1 LSEIVLYNTRTRRK
15 EPFESIE
22 KGQVRI
28 YSCGPTVYAP
38 QHLGNLRP
46 YVVADLLRRTLEG
59 LGYRV
64 TQVVNITD
72 VGHLTDDA
80 DAGEDKMERAAARTG
95 RTAAEIADE
104 YTEQWLVDRRRLHC
118 RDPEVLCKA
127 TEHIAEQ
134 IELARQLEEKGYT
147 YRIADGIY
155 FDVSKFPRYAEFA
168 GLDLAG
174 QEEGAR
180 VSVAEGK
187 RNPADFAV
195 WKFAE
200 PGVKRQQ
207 EWDSPWGVAGTWS
220 ARP

>member
-1 LSEIVLYNTRTRRK
+1 MSEIVLYNTRTRRK

-104 YTEQWLVDRRRLHC
+104 YTEQWLVDRRRLRC
-118 RDPEVLCKA
+118 RDNRLHSWRRLHSWLRCILLLPATGRQENHSHCKD
-127 TEHIAEQ
+127 
-134 IELARQLEEKGYT
+134 Y
-147 YRIADGIY
+147 
-155 FDVSKFPRYAEFA
+155 
-168 GLDLAG
+168 
-174 QEEGAR
+174 
-180 VSVAEGK
+180 
-187 RNPADFAV
+187 
-195 WKFAE
+195 
-200 PGVKRQQ
+200 
-207 EWDSPWGVAGTWS
+207 
-220 ARP
+220 